1 MNNTITLCGTEFDI
15 ERYVKPDNQ
24 GNLETVPPGTTGATP
39 IVNIP
44 MMSDYK
50 WQKRS
55 LEDRL
60 KHPDKYHVR
69 EVIKFGDYNV
79 GREGGLLTL
88 LTYMQFLLDLNPEDI
103 VIEPIDSNQINALA
117 RELLKK

>member
-1 MNNTITLCGTEFDI
+1 MTI
-15 ERYVKPDNQ
+15 
-24 GNLETVPPGTTGATP
+24 
-39 IVNIP
+39 
-44 MMSDYK
+44 
-50 WQKRS
+50 
-55 LEDRL
+55 L

-88 LTYMQFLLDLNPEDI
+88 PTYMQFLLDLNPEDI
-103 VIEPIDSNQINALA
+103 VIEPIDSNEINALA